1 MSSFFFLL
9 IILLV
14 SLPPLLS
21 VKAAV
26 PIPPTPPQISAL
38 DKGLKDLQAASSQ
51 PNNNKSLQ
59 ISDGIKKPPTP
70 KPKIHDFNFNVT
82 NNQSS
87 YSPAPASAPP
97 PRIKG
102 LHLVKE
108 YLYTYGYI
116 QNSSSSSGN
125 FTDLMDENTVSSI
138 TDYQR
143 FFNLDTTGDIDNATY
158 QQILLPRCGVPDMNV
173 TYELPANFSW
183 LQGTLLFANST
194 KILSYGF
201 DPRYNL
207 QSEITNVFKDSFQR
221 WSEAIGILNFTQ
233 TTFNDANIK
242 IVFVDL
248 SDNNETIGD
257 EFGAA
262 LYNGSGSG
270 SGIMVMDS
278 SKTWVLPNVTRLSW
292 EEGEVDLE
300 SVVMHQIGH
309 LLGLSH
315 STDDDD
321 SVMFPSVVDSQQR
334 KVELSEDDKVQIQQ
348 LYFPGKP
355 SDEHTNSQDGV
366 ESGRGFIMACLFL
379 GFASMVL
386 FF

>member
-1 MSSFFFLL
+1 MSSFVFLL

-14 SLPPLLS
+14 SLPPLLLS

-26 PIPPTPPQISAL
+26 PIPPTPQISAL

-51 PNNNKSLQ
+51 PNNKSLQ

-87 YSPAPASAPP
+87 SSSATYSPP
-97 PRIKG
+97 PRIES

-116 QNSSSSSGN
+116 QNSSSSGN

-138 TDYQR
+138 TAYQR
-143 FFNLDTTGDIDNATY
+143 FFNLDTTGGDIDNATY
-158 QQILLPRCGVPDMNV
+158 EQILLPRCGVPDMNV
-173 TYELPANFSW
+173 TYDLPANFSW
-183 LQGTLLFANST
+183 PQGTLLFANTT
-194 KILSYGF
+194 KILTYGF

-207 QSEITNVFKDSFQR
+207 QPEITNVFKDSFQR
-221 WSEAIGILNFTQ
+221 WSDAIGILNFTQ

-242 IVFVDL
+242 IVFMDL
-248 SDNNETIGD
+248 SDNETIGD

-262 LYNGSGSG
+262 LYDGSAF
-270 SGIMVMDS
+270 GIMVMDS

-292 EEGEVDLE
+292 EEGEIDLE

-321 SVMFPSVVDSQQR
+321 SVMFPSVVATQQR

-366 ESGRGFIMACLFL
+366 ESGKGFIMACLFL